1 MSPEDYLKQGDL
13 SGTLSALQDQVR
25 SNPADAKLRVF
36 LFQLLCVQGDWHR
49 ALTQL
54 NVAGELDSQTFPMVQ
69 TYRETLRC
77 EALRDT
83 VFSTDRQPLVLGEPE
98 RWIALWLE
106 ALRQANDGKLEDAET
121 LREEAFHAGA
131 DVTEISGKLLLADE
145 QEVAFEWLADGDTR
159 IGPFFEAI
167 VNGGYYWIPL
177 NRVHSLTLDS
187 PADLRDLV
195 WTPVT
200 FTWTNGGKAVGFM
213 QSRYPECGT
222 PAGDSA
228 RLGRST
234 DWDDRG
240 SDTFLGIGQ
249 RVWMT
254 EGGEYDM
261 LSVRGIQFDNEIVE
275 AAPDAD
281 APASEGDPAADPA

>member
-1 MSPEDYLKQGDL
+1 
-13 SGTLSALQDQVR
+13 
-25 SNPADAKLRVF
+25 
-36 LFQLLCVQGDWHR
+36 
-49 ALTQL
+49 
-54 NVAGELDSQTFPMVQ
+54 MVQ

-83 VFSTDRQPLVLGEPE
+83 VFTSHRQPLVLGEPE

-106 ALRQANDGKLEDAET
+106 GLRQANDGKLEEAAS
-121 LREEAFHAGA
+121 LRDEAFEEGA
-131 DVTEISGKLLLADE
+131 DVTEISGKLMLGEDR
-145 QEVAFEWLADGDTR
+145 EVSFEWIADGDTR

-177 NRVHSLTLDS
+177 NRVHSVTLDA

-195 WTPVT
+195 WTPAT

-213 QSRYPECGT
+213 QSRYPECGQST
-222 PAGDSA
+222 SDAA
-228 RLGRST
+228 RLAHAT
-234 DWDDRG
+234 EWDDRG
-240 SDTFLGIGQ
+240 NDTFFGFGQ

-261 LSVRGIQFDNEIVE
+261 LSVRASQLDNEVVE
-275 AAPDAD
+275 ASPEAD
-281 APASEGDPAADPA
+281 AAADPG